1 MDSIIITWREL
12 LLVLAAVLAVYIAE
26 MLLLLR
32 RGGNPGWR
40 LWQRGA
46 QAHAQA
52 QALGELRGQ
61 IEALRLEAA
70 QLRARLD
77 RHDAQASGGGP
88 RGGDGA
94 AERLAAFQT
103 LQGASGGSPGG
114 AGSPESSDT
123 PYGYAIRMAREGRSV
138 NELASGCGLSRGE
151 AELIVALYRSSS
163 PH

>member
-12 LLVLAAVLAVYIAE
+12 LLVLAAVLAVYVAE

-52 QALGELRGQ
+52 RVLLELRGQ
-61 IEALRLEAA
+61 IEALRLETA

-77 RHDAQASGGGP
+77 AAAGAGMPQPGNAALAEAARGVLGSPGPAAPAGGY
-88 RGGDGA
+88 GA
-94 AERLAAFQT
+94 AESA
-103 LQGASGGSPGG
+103 
-114 AGSPESSDT
+114 DT
-123 PYGYAIRMAREGRSV
+123 PYGHAIRMAREGRAV
-138 NELASGCGLSRGE
+138 AEVATDCGISRGE
-151 AELIVALYRSSS
+151 AELIVALYRSPST
-163 PH
+163 H

>member
-61 IEALRLEAA
+61 IEALRVEAA

-77 RHDAQASGGGP
+77 RHDAQASGSGP

-94 AERLAAFQT
+94 AERLAAFQAI
-103 LQGASGGSPGG
+103 QGASGAPAG

-138 NELASGCGLSRGE
+138 TELASGCGISRGE

>member
-12 LLVLAAVLAVYIAE
+12 LLVLAAVLAVYVAE

-52 QALGELRGQ
+52 RALVELRGQ
-61 IEALRLEAA
+61 IEALRLETA

-77 RHDAQASGGGP
+77 AAGATGLPSPSAGAMPDPSREFLAGAGPSAPAGGY
-88 RGGDGA
+88 GA
-94 AERLAAFQT
+94 AESA
-103 LQGASGGSPGG
+103 
-114 AGSPESSDT
+114 DT
-123 PYGYAIRMAREGRSV
+123 PYGHAIRMAREGRAIAEV
-138 NELASGCGLSRGE
+138 ATDCGISRGE

-163 PH
+163 TH

>member
-12 LLVLAAVLAVYIAE
+12 LLVLAAVLAVYVAE

-52 QALGELRGQ
+52 RALAELRAQ
-61 IEALRLEAA
+61 IEALRLETA

-77 RHDAQASGGGP
+77 ASGTTGP
-88 RGGDGA
+88 TTPSGP
-94 AERLAAFQT
+94 LAGP
-103 LQGASGGSPGG
+103 LYGSPSSPGTGLPLGG
-114 AGSPESSDT
+114 YGPSDAADAPT
-123 PYGYAIRMAREGRSV
+123 PYGHAIRMAREGRAV
-138 NELASGCGLSRGE
+138 AEVASDCAISRGE
-151 AELIVALYRSSS
+151 AELIVALYRSPS

>member
-12 LLVLAAVLAVYIAE
+12 LLVLAAVLAVYVAE

-52 QALGELRGQ
+52 QALGELRAQ

-70 QLRARLD
+70 QMRARLD
-77 RHDAQASGGGP
+77 RQEAQGIVGGLP
-88 RGGDGA
+88 GGDGA
-94 AERLAAFQT
+94 GGRFAALHA
-103 LQGASGGSPGG
+103 LQRGAFPPPGG
-114 AGSPESSDT
+114 PEAADT
-123 PYGYAIRMAREGRSV
+123 PYGHAIGMAREGRAV
-138 NELASGCGLSRGE
+138 AEVASDCGISRGE

>member
-12 LLVLAAVLAVYIAE
+12 LLVLAAVLAVYVAE

-40 LWQRGA
+40 RWQRGA

-52 QALGELRGQ
+52 RALAELRAQ
-61 IEALRLEAA
+61 IDALRLETA

-77 RHDAQASGGGP
+77 ASAVPGSASSAAMLDAGRRPAAASGTVGLSGVP
-88 RGGDGA
+88 GA
-94 AERLAAFQT
+94 E
-103 LQGASGGSPGG
+103 SP
-114 AGSPESSDT
+114 DT
-123 PYGYAIRMAREGRSV
+123 PYGHAIRMAREGRAV
-138 NELASGCGLSRGE
+138 AEVAGDCGISRGE

-163 PH
+163 TH

>member
-12 LLVLAAVLAVYIAE
+12 LLVLAAVLAVYVAE

-52 QALGELRGQ
+52 RALAELRAQ
-61 IEALRLEAA
+61 MDALRLETA

-77 RHDAQASGGGP
+77 AS
-88 RGGDGA
+88 A
-94 AERLAAFQT
+94 V
-103 LQGASGGSPGG
+103 PGG
-114 AGSPESSDT
+114 ASSASMLDASRRPAAASGMGGRSDMHGVAESADT
-123 PYGYAIRMAREGRSV
+123 PYGHAIRMAREGRAV
-138 NELASGCGLSRGE
+138 AEVAGDCGISRGE

-163 PH
+163 TH

>member
-12 LLVLAAVLAVYIAE
+12 LLVLAVVLAVYVAE

-52 QALGELRGQ
+52 RALAELRAQ
-61 IEALRLEAA
+61 IEALRLETA

-77 RHDAQASGGGP
+77 AAVP
-88 RGGDGA
+88 AGA
-94 AERLAAFQT
+94 A
-103 LQGASGGSPGG
+103 QGRAPGDPSRG
-114 AGSPESSDT
+114 IPAVPGTGLPPGTYGSPEASDT
-123 PYGYAIRMAREGRSV
+123 PYGHAIRMAREGRAV
-138 NELASGCGLSRGE
+138 AELASDCGISRGE
-151 AELIVALYRSSS
+151 AELIVALYRSPST
-163 PH
+163 H

>member
-12 LLVLAAVLAVYIAE
+12 LLVLAAVLAVYVAE

-52 QALGELRGQ
+52 QALGELRAQ

-77 RHDAQASGGGP
+77 RQEEQGGP
-88 RGGDGA
+88 VAGADGA
-94 AERLAAFQT
+94 ANRLAAFQS
-103 LQGASGGSPGG
+103 LQGTVFPAGG
-114 AGSPESSDT
+114 AGSPESADT
-123 PYGYAIRMAREGRSV
+123 PYGHAIRMARAGKAVAEVV
-138 NELASGCGLSRGE
+138 NDCGISRGE
-151 AELIVALYRSSS
+151 AELIVALYRSPS

>member
-12 LLVLAAVLAVYIAE
+12 LLVLAAVLAVYVAE

-52 QALGELRGQ
+52 RALVELRGQ
-61 IEALRLEAA
+61 IEALRLETA

-77 RHDAQASGGGP
+77 AAGMSASGDAASQPVASRAFRVDPGPAAPAGGY
-88 RGGDGA
+88 
-94 AERLAAFQT
+94 
-103 LQGASGGSPGG
+103 GSPG
-114 AGSPESSDT
+114 AGDT
-123 PYGYAIRMAREGRSV
+123 PYGHAIRMARDGRPV
-138 NELASGCGLSRGE
+138 ADVASDCGISRGE
-151 AELIVALYRSSS
+151 AELIVALYRSPST
-163 PH
+163 H